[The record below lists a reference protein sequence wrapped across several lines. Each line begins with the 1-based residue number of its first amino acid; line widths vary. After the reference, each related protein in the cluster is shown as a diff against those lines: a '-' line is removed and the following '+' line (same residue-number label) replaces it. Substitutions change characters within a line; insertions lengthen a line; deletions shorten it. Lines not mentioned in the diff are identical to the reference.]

1 MKNIYKNH
9 PFTVSVREW
18 MRANKI
24 LQADLADLVGVPRGT
39 MSHYLTGRHPWPPE
53 LVAALLTLG
62 CPLRPEEKPEATPPS
77 HANPDTRECLQKAAY
92 WLFLAAGG
100 RTEDFEQLRKTNQ

>member
-1 MKNIYKNH
+1 MKNIYKNQ

-39 MSHYLTGRHPWPPE
+39 LTHYLTGRHPWPPE
-53 LVAALLTLG
+53 LVAALLALG
-62 CPLRPEEKPEATPPS
+62 CPLRPEEKPEATSPS
-77 HANPDTRECLQKAAY
+77 HAEPDTRECLQKAAY

-100 RTEDFEQLRKTNQ
+100 RTEDFEKLGKANQ